1 MSYRARGGS
10 TGRLWFGLLGGA
22 VAWVAHLLVSYLLVE
37 ITCAPSSLG
46 FTLLGFSGSAVMLLA
61 LTLLTVLIALAA
73 ALVAYQDWRRFK
85 RSARDAQMLRSSGTD
100 LSLIGFLLSGLFVLI
115 ILIEGLPIFFLRACG
130 V

>member
-22 VAWVAHLLVSYLLVE
+22 VAWAAHLLLSYLLVE
-37 ITCAPSSLG
+37 ITCATSLPG
-46 FTLLGFSGSAVMLLA
+46 FTLLGFNGSAVMLLA
-61 LTLLTVLIALAA
+61 LTLLSVLVALAA

-85 RSARDAQMLRSSGTD
+85 GSARGAQMLRNASSD